1 VREEME
7 NEPEEA
13 GAIQSIH
20 AGGNRKQK
28 KIDLNYDIIL
38 F

>member
-7 NEPEEA
+7 NEPERRV

-28 KIDLNYDIIL
+28 MIL
-38 F
+38 IMT

>member
-28 KIDLNYDIIL
+28 EN
-38 F
+38 